1 VPLSIDRS
9 ISRCRLILA
18 TFFFFGPFAGSVGV
32 VVVVVAA
39 VAAGGVVV
47 VAAGAAAGVPVSGVP
62 VAGAAVAGAPVI
74 VSVPVFGVFW
84 ASTTPAGQD
93 SNVTAARVAAI
104 QNVFMRNSN
113 LPECNAVNVIPWHYT
128 RKFANSVALGRSF

>member
-18 TFFFFGPFAGSVGV
+18 TFFFFGPFAGSVV
-32 VVVVVAA
+32 VV

-47 VAAGAAAGVPVSGVP
+47 VAAGAAAGVPVSGVPVAGAAVVGVP

-93 SNVTAARVAAI
+93 NNVTAARVAAI
-104 QNVFMRNSN
+104 QNVFMRK
-113 LPECNAVNVIPWHYT
+113 LQCYPTAM
-128 RKFANSVALGRSF
+128 R